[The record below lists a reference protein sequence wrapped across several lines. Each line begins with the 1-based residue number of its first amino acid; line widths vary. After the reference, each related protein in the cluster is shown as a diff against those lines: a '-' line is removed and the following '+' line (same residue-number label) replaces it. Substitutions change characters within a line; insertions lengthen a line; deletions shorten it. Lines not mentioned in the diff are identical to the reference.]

1 MQEERNISRMVL
13 GERLFT
19 SLRAGSR
26 MELQAL
32 AGDVGCPVFGAAI
45 FSHDKPREVTALT
58 PQGHQ

>member
-1 MQEERNISRMVL
+1 MVL